1 MHTNHTS
8 GFLWTCLSSSS
19 LCRSLTTGKC
29 CPESLWNLHAWRY
42 SKTIQKDKVLN
53 SWIYMALF
61 QQDQVTSVSPF
72 QPQHCV
78 MLFLTVAHLL
88 TVKNTPT
95 IILKIIPPC
104 LQNFPYN
111 IMYNACIFV
120 YINPFTPIYIYLHII
135 KKKTE
140 KWRLFKIFL
149 SYNTFDKYRIKYRT
163 LHSSTVWQMKNR
175 IHLQIQ
181 IIIT

>member
-1 MHTNHTS
+1 MY
-8 GFLWTCLSSSS
+8 FCLYKS
-19 LCRSLTTGKC
+19 
-29 CPESLWNLHAWRY
+29 
-42 SKTIQKDKVLN
+42 
-53 SWIYMALF
+53 IY
-61 QQDQVTSVSPF
+61 T
-72 QPQHCV
+72 
-78 MLFLTVAHLL
+78 
-88 TVKNTPT
+88 
-95 IILKIIPPC
+95 
-104 LQNFPYN
+104 
-111 IMYNACIFV
+111 
-120 YINPFTPIYIYLHII
+120 YLYLSTYYK